1 MKLVL
6 SCEHAGNALPQQFK
20 FIKDKK
26 DPVWKTHRAYDPG
39 AFKLFQELSKI
50 ADYNFDYKFSRLL
63 IEPNRSLHH
72 RNLFSEYSK
81 SLTAEQKEQLIN
93 SFYLKYRNEVA
104 QCIAELVGAGEE
116 VVHISVHS
124 FTPVLH
130 AIERQTD
137 IGLLYDPSRKE
148 EKHFSKIFKEE
159 LLKEVE
165 LKIRFNYP
173 YFGKADGFTTYLR
186 EKFRENYIGL
196 ELEVNQKFAR
206 NNKFSD
212 DLMQHLKNGLLKTIQ
227 FKEISQ
233 LFDQQKIK
241 V

>member
-93 SFYLKYRNEVA
+93 SFYLKYRNEVEN
-104 QCIAELVGAGEE
+104 CIAELIGAGEE

-159 LLKEVE
+159 LLKEVD

-173 YFGKADGFTTYLR
+173 YFGKTDGFTTYLR
-186 EKFRENYIGL
+186 EKFNQNYIGI
-196 ELEVNQKFAR
+196 ELEVNQKFAK
-206 NNKFSD
+206 NNKFSE
-212 DLMQHLKNGLLKTIQ
+212 DLMQQLKNTLMKALQ
-227 FKEISQ
+227 YKEITH
-233 LFDQQKIK
+233 LFDFQDTKI
-241 V
+241 